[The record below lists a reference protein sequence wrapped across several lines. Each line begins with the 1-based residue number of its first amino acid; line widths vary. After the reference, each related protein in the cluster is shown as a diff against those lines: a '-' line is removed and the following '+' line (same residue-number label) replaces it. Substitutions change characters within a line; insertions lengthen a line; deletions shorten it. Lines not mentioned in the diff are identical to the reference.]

1 MSFGGGG
8 NNDEVMS
15 EINVTPLCD
24 IFVVLLIIFMLTGEQ
39 VTAKGPDVNLPELN
53 IEVKNDA
60 QVSVTMNKDKQL
72 YVFNEPV
79 TQDTLV
85 AVLKA
90 KLDNPNLANKHVI
103 FRGDRGLLMRD
114 VVSVMMK
121 CNEAGS
127 DQVSIQSPFNK
138 EAK

>member
-1 MSFGGGG
+1 VSFGGDGG
-8 NNDEVMS
+8 HDEVMC

-39 VTAKGPDVNLPELN
+39 VTAKGPDVNMPELP

-60 QVSVTMNKDKQL
+60 QVSVTMTKDKQL

-90 KLDNPNLANKHVI
+90 KLANPNLPNTHVI

-114 VVSVMMK
+114 VVAVMMK